1 MSFRYADRGRLALNQ
16 INLQI
21 NTGDRLLIEGPSGG
35 GKSTLASVLAG
46 LNTPE
51 SGLLLLHGFDRAS
64 MGLSAWRKSVV
75 MVPQFHENYVFVGTF
90 SFNLL
95 MGRRWPPSPED
106 EQAAIEICKELGLDS
121 LIERM
126 PSGMQQI
133 VGESGWQLSHGEKSR
148 LFIARALLQKSD
160 LLILDESFGA
170 LDPENMARSMQCVLR
185 HAPTMIVIA
194 HP

>member
-1 MSFRYADRGRLALNQ
+1 
-16 INLQI
+16 
-21 NTGDRLLIEGPSGG
+21 
-35 GKSTLASVLAG
+35 
-46 LNTPE
+46 
-51 SGLLLLHGFDRAS
+51 
-64 MGLSAWRKSVV
+64 

-95 MGRRWPPSPED
+95 MGRRWPPSLED

-170 LDPENMARSMQCVLR
+170 LDPENIARSMQCVLR